1 MSIASV
7 EQHIIDTAKAA
18 FGGRLKAVESL
29 PADWDEDTFRRI
41 LRLAPGLFVV
51 FGGGPRDDSVD
62 DGLVINAK
70 WGLMAVTTHASGELA
85 QRRGDTREIGAYEI
99 IETCAALFHQHAVPG
114 EDRMLCTDVQNLFSG
129 AVEKQGASLYGAEF
143 SLRMSLASTDAGS
156 PLDDFK
162 TFTDKFDLAVPD
174 GQAEAE
180 DHVEL
185 AQ

>member
-1 MSIASV
+1 MSIAAV
-7 EQHIIDTAKAA
+7 EQHIIDTAKAR
-18 FGGRLKAVESL
+18 FGNRLRTVESL

-51 FGGGPRDDSVD
+51 FGGGLRDNTVD
-62 DGLVINAK
+62 DGLVINAR
-70 WGLMAVTTHASGELA
+70 WGLMAVTAHASGELA
-85 QRRGDTREIGAYEI
+85 QRHGDAREIGAYEI
-99 IETCAALFHQHAVPG
+99 IEICAQLFHQHAVPG

-143 SLRMSLASTDAGS
+143 ELRMSIAPEETGS
-156 PLDDFK
+156 ALDDFK
-162 TFTDKFDLAVPD
+162 TFTDQFDLAAPD

-185 AQ
+185 PQ